1 MLLTTTRISAMMI
14 FFMIAVVFVKA
25 APKYSP
31 FQHRAGKA
39 EHKERIGLA
48 FLYSDS
54 VVPIKKRTAFKLAV
68 PPKQRGTLYL
78 QRLIFSTLFYY
89 VIKYA

>member
-1 MLLTTTRISAMMI
+1 MMI

-54 VVPIKKRTAFKLAV
+54 LVPIKKQIAFELAV
-68 PPKQRGTLYL
+68 QPRQCETLYL
-78 QRLIFSTLFYY
+78 QR
-89 VIKYA
+89 